1 MLEKVENLYLN
12 FFRYFLIFFAS
23 ISLIVGLINLLI
35 SFSMIMTKPDLV
47 EEANLPIWASIK
59 YQVLPLVN
67 PMTKLEEGKASF
79 SSESKENKENNELKV
94 IEIKLKKIAR
104 NLDKL
109 FAENDSKFSTQVS
122 YEDFQKWTLSSGLE
136 GQDLEKFLEGLI
148 IFSEDMSVEPSIL
161 AMYDP
166 TGKIELIQSSLE
178 IYMDSFMEEQEKTE
192 RENSKRIS
200 LAEGRSLLGYSQL
213 QYSLYACL
221 AFVLVLVI
229 VLVFKV
235 ELNLRK
241 IAPAINKRDLE

>member
-1 MLEKVENLYLN
+1 
-12 FFRYFLIFFAS
+12 
-23 ISLIVGLINLLI
+23 
-35 SFSMIMTKPDLV
+35 MIECTMHYIPREDK
-47 EEANLPIWASIK
+47 K
-59 YQVLPLVN
+59 
-67 PMTKLEEGKASF
+67 
-79 SSESKENKENNELKV
+79 NNELKV
-94 IEIKLKKIAR
+94 IEIKLKKIAK

-109 FAENDSKFSTQVS
+109 FVENDSRFSTLVS
-122 YEDFQKWTLSSGLE
+122 YEVFMKWALSSSLE

-148 IFSEDMSVEPSIL
+148 IFSRDMSVETRIL
-161 AMYDP
+161 QIFDP
-166 TGKIELIQSSLE
+166 AGKLELIQSSLE

-241 IAPAINKRDLE
+241 IAPAINKRDIE

>member
-1 MLEKVENLYLN
+1 MFKKTRNMKM
-12 FFRYFLIFFAS
+12 IF
-23 ISLIVGLINLLI
+23 V
-35 SFSMIMTKPDLV
+35 
-47 EEANLPIWASIK
+47 
-59 YQVLPLVN
+59 
-67 PMTKLEEGKASF
+67 
-79 SSESKENKENNELKV
+79 
-94 IEIKLKKIAR
+94 
-104 NLDKL
+104 
-109 FAENDSKFSTQVS
+109 ENDSRFSTLVS
-122 YEDFQKWTLSSGLE
+122 YEVFMKWALSSSLE

-148 IFSEDMSVEPSIL
+148 IFSRDMSVETRIL
-161 AMYDP
+161 QIFDP
-166 TGKIELIQSSLE
+166 AGKLELIQSSLE

>member
-47 EEANLPIWASIK
+47 EEANLPNWSSIK

-67 PMTKLEEGKASF
+67 PMTKLEEGKTSI
-79 SSESKENKENNELKV
+79 SSESKENNELKV

-122 YEDFQKWTLSSGLE
+122 YEDFQKWTLSSDLE

-148 IFSEDMSVEPSIL
+148 IFSRDMSVETRIL
-161 AMYDP
+161 QIFDP
-166 TGKIELIQSSLE
+166 AGKLELIQSSLE

>member
-1 MLEKVENLYLN
+1 MLEKVENFYLN

-47 EEANLPIWASIK
+47 EEANLPIWSSIK

-67 PMTKLEEGKASF
+67 PMTKLEEGKTSI
-79 SSESKENKENNELKV
+79 SSENKENKENNELKV
-94 IEIKLKKIAR
+94 IDIKLKKIAR

-109 FAENDSKFSTQVS
+109 FAENNSKFSTQVS

-148 IFSEDMSVEPSIL
+148 IFSQDMSVEPRIL

-166 TGKIELIQSSLE
+166 TGKLELIQSSLE

>member
-1 MLEKVENLYLN
+1 MLEKVENFYLN

-47 EEANLPIWASIK
+47 EEANLPNWSSIK

-67 PMTKLEEGKASF
+67 PMTKLEEGKASI

-94 IEIKLKKIAR
+94 IDIKLKKIAR

-122 YEDFQKWTLSSGLE
+122 YEDFQKWTIPSGLE
-136 GQDLEKFLEGLI
+136 GQDLEKFLEGII
-148 IFSEDMSVEPSIL
+148 IFSQDMSVEPRIL

-166 TGKIELIQSSLE
+166 TGKLELIQSSLE

>member
-1 MLEKVENLYLN
+1 MLEKVENFYLN

-47 EEANLPIWASIK
+47 EEANLPIWSSIK

-67 PMTKLEEGKASF
+67 SMTKLEEGKASI
-79 SSESKENKENNELKV
+79 SSESKENNELKV

-148 IFSEDMSVEPSIL
+148 IFSEDMSVEPRIL

-166 TGKIELIQSSLE
+166 TGKLELIQSSLE